1 MVILREAIDWLEAQS
16 GLDVRELSAH
26 IDRLQGIL
34 CRELHEATRR
44 GDHLIE
50 GKTPCGWVKASCRVG
65 AGPAAERLRVGAQME
80 AMPRVAEALRS
91 GEIGYQA
98 TAVICG
104 FRDRLRED
112 LRENIDEEWWIGQ
125 AKDAS
130 IENLRWLE
138 QHTRY
143 VVDPDSFDHQVEEDW
158 EKRFLSI
165 GESGGMFHIS
175 GVLDRVGGSALEAAI
190 EALSKRL
197 GDLDARTPKQRRADA
212 LAEIAHQ
219 AMDKGTLPKRHGVR
233 PHVSIHTTPEGL
245 KRELGAPA
253 SALSNGIPISGKTA
267 QRLACDGLLHRV
279 LKADSMVIDVG
290 RAHRTAQPSQGSPR
304 NHGAGAPVGQ
314 APDLRGAG
322 LRPAHQLDAGT
333 PCRLL
338 GGRRPDRPGQDAA
351 ALLLPPPIGAR
362 RGLAGGDGGRA
373 CRVHPA
379 RPAGDDQ
386 APLGRATLGR
396 LGR

>member
-1 MVILREAIDWLEAQS
+1 MEILREAIDWLEAQS

-50 GKTPCGWVKASCRVG
+50 GKTPNGWVRSNCRLSRGSAADRLCVG
-65 AGPAAERLRVGAQME
+65 EQLESLPLVT
-80 AMPRVAEALRS
+80 EALRS
-91 GEIGYQA
+91 GELGYQQA
-98 TAVICG
+98 SVICH
-104 FRDRLRED
+104 FRDKLRED

-125 AKDAS
+125 AKDSS

-175 GVLDRVGGSALEAAI
+175 GVLDRVGGSALETAI

-212 LAEIAHQ
+212 LAEIAHH

-253 SALSNGIPISGKTA
+253 SALANGIPISGKTA

-290 RAHRTAQPSQGSPR
+290 RAHRTAQPSQWR
-304 NHGAGAPVGQ
+304 ALKARHKTCAAPGCDRPINWTQ
-314 APDLRGAG
+314 AHHVDFWEE
-322 LRPAHQLDAGT
+322 
-333 PCRLL
+333 
-338 GGRRPDRPGQDAA
+338 GGRTDHGRMLPLCCFHHRLVHEGDWRVVMVGERVEFIPPDRPVMIRRRWGERRWAA
-351 ALLLPPPIGAR
+351 
-362 RGLAGGDGGRA
+362 
-373 CRVHPA
+373 
-379 RPAGDDQ
+379 
-386 APLGRATLGR
+386 
-396 LGR
+396 